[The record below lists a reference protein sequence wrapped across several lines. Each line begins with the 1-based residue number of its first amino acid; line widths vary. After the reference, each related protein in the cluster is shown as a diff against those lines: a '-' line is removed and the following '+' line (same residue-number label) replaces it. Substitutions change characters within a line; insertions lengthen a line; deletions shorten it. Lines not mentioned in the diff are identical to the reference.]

1 MQQKEI
7 HKIVNLNKL
16 IHRYMMMYGGYVTI
30 EKTMMYNFIELH
42 KIYTFDYCGYEFSI
56 LIVDN
61 RYRLVDYKG
70 DFFESDNIEDF
81 KYIVKCRLWCV
92 YGDI

>member
-16 IHRYMMMYGGYVTI
+16 VYRYMMMYGGYVTI

-42 KIYTFDYCGYEFSI
+42 KIYTFDYCGYEFSL
-56 LIVDN
+56 LIIDN
-61 RYRLVDYKG
+61 RYRLVDYRG
-70 DFFESDNIEDF
+70 DIYESNDIMAFDT
-81 KYIVKCRLWCV
+81 IVKVRLWRV